1 MEPLHKGHLSNV
13 DTVLSP
19 NNIESCTNLPLNSR
33 HLSRQDIQ
41 LGPTGVLY
49 REVPLYLS
57 TSPLHPHPHPPHTVL
72 HLQIG
77 AKESH
82 YLNHVG
88 QSLHS
93 DTDGLQTI
101 SHCTT
106 YLLPAHCL
114 HTYIRTYVRALCYI
128 EMYCCGNT
136 LPQYSCPSAPV
147 TQLHHLLA

>member
-1 MEPLHKGHLSNV
+1 M

-57 TSPLHPHPHPPHTVL
+57 TSPLHPHPQYYASKVVQSSPTT
-72 HLQIG
+72 
-77 AKESH
+77 

-114 HTYIRTYVRALCYI
+114 HTYIHTYVCQSLVLHKNVLLWQYPATVL
-128 EMYCCGNT
+128 
-136 LPQYSCPSAPV
+136 LPFSTSHTAPSPV
-147 TQLHHLLA
+147 GLKQSVIAGSH